1 MEPES
6 ARTGSEG
13 GTDGARFL
21 FEEYKNVAA
30 THDKLRDVIVRIF
43 NYFLLLSA
51 APFTVAGIMYQAG
64 GFNLLQA
71 PPSVHI
77 LFIVVG
83 VAHLF
88 LALTILDARLSQ
100 YRYARTVNAIRQYFA
115 ETHREIAPY
124 LYLPTDRTNPPFTR
138 LGYVGIQ
145 LRLVW
150 VVGALFAGYGVWGLR
165 HILPRGAGIVAAL
178 AFVLYIAIYFLI
190 LRIIVRR
197 YERGAA

>member
-1 MEPES
+1 MERDC
-6 ARTGSEG
+6 ARTVSEG
-13 GTDGARFL
+13 GADGVRFL

-30 THDKLRDVIVRIF
+30 THDKLRDVIIRIF

-51 APFTVAGIMYQAG
+51 APFTVAGVMYQAG

-71 PPSVHI
+71 PPSMHI
-77 LFIVVG
+77 LFLVVG
-83 VAHLF
+83 AGHLF

-150 VVGALFAGYGVWGLR
+150 PSALSS
-165 HILPRGAGIVAAL
+165 L
-178 AFVLYIAIYFLI
+178 ATVCGESDTYCLAEQVSSACSRSCSMSPFTSCFS
-190 LRIIVRR
+190 
-197 YERGAA
+197 E